1 MAGSN
6 RRRGGRLALEG
17 GVGRPEQSLGASVT
31 SHRGLKPDFFKGGLL
46 SNETRS
52 SEETDSGRT
61 HQVLVSVLSHELTL
75 PSGLKQEGGATPD
88 PMSRSHSTQGNE
100 VISPMTTFLK
110 RGKCFRNPVPAETDF
125 SCPIRRP
132 LSGARV

>member
-17 GVGRPEQSLGASVT
+17 GVGRPEQSPGTSVT

-75 PSGLKQEGGATPD
+75 PSGLKQEGEQLQIPSPGLTAPRG
-88 PMSRSHSTQGNE
+88 MRSF
-100 VISPMTTFLK
+100 P
-110 RGKCFRNPVPAETDF
+110 P
-125 SCPIRRP
+125 
-132 LSGARV
+132 